1 MNIYHFG
8 RILAPRL
15 FVSALAVLAGFP
27 AGVSGQQPGS
37 QSIVYKVESAS
48 QTLTMSVNSSR
59 ILTLD
64 KKIPQAQVGNPDI
77 LELTALSPNQVQ
89 ISAKKPGVTQVNL
102 WDEDQQ
108 IHLID
113 VVILGDVKALE
124 LLLKQEFPEATL
136 KVIPLPGWASGGSG
150 GTKTS
155 TAVQVQGDSGQA
167 QGSRTSSTEPS
178 NAGAG
183 GVLITG
189 YVDRQDHV
197 DQIILIA
204 QQYFQNVINGMT
216 IGGVQQ
222 VLLHVKV
229 MEVSRTKL
237 RRLGFDFSAISSSGF
252 VASGVS
258 GILANVGTLGG
269 GATGAENF
277 AFSVIDGT
285 SDFLGV
291 FQALRQ
297 NNMLK
302 ILAEPTLVTVS
313 GRPAQFN
320 VGGEIPYPSQAATAL
335 QAPTVAW
342 KKTGTVVDFVPIV
355 LGNGTIRLE
364 VRPLVRE
371 LDETRSFPLG
381 QGLVAPAFIVRTA
394 DTGVEMRAGQTLAI
408 AGLISNRVETEIKGL
423 PWVADLPWVG
433 AAFRRVQEKNNEIE
447 LVILVTPEL
456 VEAMDPNEVP
466 CGGPGAETTSPS
478 DVELYW
484 KSYVEV
490 PACGSDCNCDK
501 CSENRAAWSDDSVA
515 RSQPG
520 GQRVQPVAGSS
531 PRTRGEVRIT
541 DGAPQKGTAAPGSG
555 AAGAAGGTRPNQN
568 GAGAAA
574 SSTRTPSARGAVRS
588 PPNRYDPTAPRDER
602 VSRRPSEASGA
613 PGLIGGSGYDVLD

>member
-8 RILAPRL
+8 RTLAPRL

-27 AGVSGQQPGS
+27 AGVSGQQPNP
-37 QSIVYKVESAS
+37 QPIVYKIQSAS
-48 QTLTMSVNSSR
+48 ERLEMTVNSSR

-89 ISAKKPGVTQVNL
+89 IFAKKPGVTQVNL

-108 IHLID
+108 VHLVD
-113 VVILGDVKALE
+113 VVILGDARE
-124 LLLKQEFPEATL
+124 LQMLLNSQFPEATL
-136 KVIPLPGWASGGSG
+136 KVVPVS
-150 GTKTS
+150 K
-155 TAVQVQGDSGQA
+155 
-167 QGSRTSSTEPS
+167 
-178 NAGAG
+178 
-183 GVLITG
+183 GVLISG

-197 DQIILIA
+197 DQILQIA
-204 QQYFQNVINGMT
+204 QQYYPQVINGIT
-216 IGGVQQ
+216 VGGVQQ

-408 AGLISNRVETEIKGL
+408 AGLISNRIETEIKGL

-433 AAFRRVQEKNNEIE
+433 AAFRRVQETNNEIE

-466 CGGPGAETTSPS
+466 CDGPGAETTSPS

-484 KSYVEV
+484 KSHVEV

-531 PRTRGEVRIT
+531 PQTRGEARIT
-541 DGAPQKGTAAPGSG
+541 DGAPQKGTAVPGSG

-574 SSTRTPSARGAVRS
+574 SSARTPSARGAVRS
-588 PPNRYDPTAPRDER
+588 PPNRYNPTAPRDER